1 MRAGE
6 WAGTTAAILL
16 SPLLIAQGLWVRR
29 VTPKLPEAPGPREGV
44 LAPGITPHA
53 APHAAPNV
61 TPHAAPHAAA
71 EAGPSAGVLRLLIVG
86 DSSAAGV
93 GAAHQDEA
101 LAGRLSTAL
110 VSALATEVRWR
121 LVARTGVTAREL
133 AVLIDESAPARF
145 DVALI
150 VVGVND
156 VTGLRSMRAWLRDID
171 ALATRLRDIAPGAR
185 LVASGLP
192 PVHRFPALPQPLR
205 AFLGAR
211 AVALDAALARWAQRQ
226 PDALHVPIPDM
237 ADPALA
243 ASDGFHPG
251 PGAYA
256 IWALELARAIRERG
270 YLGGSEAT
278 TPRPASTQRA
288 RSSSDSKPG
297 AST

>member
-1 MRAGE
+1 
-6 WAGTTAAILL
+6 
-16 SPLLIAQGLWVRR
+16 
-29 VTPKLPEAPGPREGV
+29 
-44 LAPGITPHA
+44 
-53 APHAAPNV
+53 
-61 TPHAAPHAAA
+61 
-71 EAGPSAGVLRLLIVG
+71 
-86 DSSAAGV
+86 V
-93 GAAHQDEA
+93 GATHQDEA

-110 VSALATEVRWR
+110 VAALATEVHWR
-121 LVARTGVTAREL
+121 LVARTGLTAREV
-133 AVLIDESAPARF
+133 AALIDASAPERF

-171 ALATRLRDIAPGAR
+171 AIAARLRGIAPGAR

-205 AFLGAR
+205 GFLGAR
-211 AVALDAALARWAQRQ
+211 AIALDAALARWARRQ

-237 ADPALA
+237 TDPALA

-256 IWALELARAIRERG
+256 IWALALAAAIREQG
-270 YLGGSEAT
+270 YFGGSEPT
-278 TPRPASTQRA
+278 NRRPASTHRA

-297 AST
+297 GSTKT

>member
-1 MRAGE
+1 MRTRQLA
-6 WAGTTAAILL
+6 ATAAAVLL
-16 SPLLIAQGLWVRR
+16 APLLVAQGLWVRR

-44 LAPGITPHA
+44 VAPDDGCDTMPGA
-53 APHAAPNV
+53 ASGVEPASATDPAANGASV
-61 TPHAAPHAAA
+61 APRRSPGA
-71 EAGPSAGVLRLLIVG
+71 LRLLIVG

-101 LAGRLSTAL
+101 LSGRLGAAL
-110 VSALATEVRWR
+110 VATSVAEVRWR
-121 LVARTGVTAREL
+121 LVARTGVTARDL
-133 AVLIDESAPARF
+133 VALIVESAPERF

-156 VTGLRSMRAWLRDID
+156 VTGLRSTGAWLRDID
-171 ALATRLRDIAPGAR
+171 ALAARLRSIAPGAR

-205 AFLGAR
+205 RFLGAR
-211 AVALDAALARWAQRQ
+211 AMSFDAALARWAQRQ

-256 IWALELARAIRERG
+256 IWAVALASAMRERG
-270 YLGGSEAT
+270 YFGGSE
-278 TPRPASTQRA
+278 STNR
-288 RSSSDSKPG
+288 
-297 AST
+297 